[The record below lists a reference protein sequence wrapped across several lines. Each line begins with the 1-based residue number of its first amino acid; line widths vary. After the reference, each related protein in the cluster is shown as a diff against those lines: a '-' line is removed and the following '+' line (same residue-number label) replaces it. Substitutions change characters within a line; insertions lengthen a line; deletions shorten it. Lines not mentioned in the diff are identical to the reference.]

1 MSKGSESLVKASR
14 RQLLKSALLGGAAV
28 TGSLPLMVNGE
39 TKTPA
44 ALPVNSG
51 PEAPPKGYVFLTP
64 SEASFVEALA
74 DHMVPAD
81 ALSPSGVALGIPV
94 YIDRALAGS
103 WGKGDRLYLQ
113 GPWQKGLATQGY
125 QLPLTPSQLY
135 RAGIAATNS
144 YCRKSF
150 GKTFDALDALQ
161 KEAVLKDLSADKISF
176 EEDLSPKVF
185 FAAVYQTI
193 VEGLFADPIYGGNAD
208 KAGWKMVGFP
218 GVIATNAQNIIKF
231 KNKKYIGPTL
241 DIADAS

>member
-28 TGSLPLMVNGE
+28 TGGLPLMVNGE

-81 ALSPSGVALGIPV
+81 ALTPSGVALGIPV

-135 RAGIAATNS
+135 RAGIAMPARYN
-144 YCRKSF
+144 
-150 GKTFDALDALQ
+150 
-161 KEAVLKDLSADKISF
+161 
-176 EEDLSPKVF
+176 
-185 FAAVYQTI
+185 
-193 VEGLFADPIYGGNAD
+193 
-208 KAGWKMVGFP
+208 
-218 GVIATNAQNIIKF
+218 
-231 KNKKYIGPTL
+231 
-241 DIADAS
+241 